1 MTIKRFYKDAA
12 ATRVSGG
19 YGVALDGR
27 AVRTPAR
34 SELTLPTQPLA
45 DAVAAEWAAQAELVE
60 PETMPMMRLAST
72 AIDRVAPQREIVI
85 DEIAGYAQSDLLCYR
100 ADTPKALVAR
110 QAAVWQP
117 LLDWAALELDAA
129 LVVTTGIIPVSQP
142 DDAVAALRRAVAAND
157 DFVLAGLHG
166 LTTTTGSLIVVLAVR
181 NGKIAVAEACAASFL
196 DEEWQAEIWG
206 RDLEAEARRERLRDD
221 IHAIGR
227 YFALLKG
234 YV

>member
-12 ATRVSGG
+12 TTKSASGVW
-19 YGVALDGR
+19 GVALDGR
-27 AVRTPAR
+27 AVRTPAK

-45 DAVAAEWAAQAELVE
+45 EAVAAEWAAQAEMVE

-72 AIDRVAPQREIVI
+72 AIDRIAPQRDVVI

-100 ADTPKALVAR
+100 ADTPEALVAR
-110 QAAVWQP
+110 QAAIWQP
-117 LLDWAALELDAA
+117 MLDWAALALDAA

-142 DDAVAALRRAVAAND
+142 DDAAAALRRAVAAND

-166 LTTTTGSLIVVLAVR
+166 LTTTTGSLVVALAVR
-181 NGKIAVAEACAASFL
+181 NGKIAVEEACAASFL

-206 RDLEAEARRERLRDD
+206 RDLEAEARRKRLRDD

-227 YFALLKG
+227 YLTLLME
-234 YV
+234 